1 MNDLY
6 AFTQAFGPVVGL
18 ILYIVSK
25 QLMELAGRSSNDS
38 VVASLARIEEAM
50 QRVEGRL
57 NPPTPPPIDEGHN
70 GADQPTA

>member
-1 MNDLY
+1 MSDLY

-25 QLMELAGRSSNDS
+25 QLMELAGRNSNDS
-38 VVASLARIEEAM
+38 VAASLARIEEAM

-57 NPPTPPPIDEGHN
+57 NPPTHPPIDEGHN